1 MGSHKNDTVF
11 RGRRGKGEGVRGC
24 RVRRL
29 WARERRGSRSISL
42 KAGAP
47 AAQGN
52 LNHPSLKTL
61 NKCCL
66 KGISWLFRTFLIV
79 KKFLGKIMINVLKKR
94 SHRTVVDNV
103 I

>member
-1 MGSHKNDTVF
+1 MTLCFGVEEG
-11 RGRRGKGEGVRGC
+11 RGRGGC

-29 WARERRGSRSISL
+29 WTRERRGSRSISL

-61 NKCCL
+61 NSCCL

-79 KKFLGKIMINVLKKR
+79 KNFLRKIIINVFKKR
-94 SHRTVVDNV
+94 SHRTVVDDV